1 LARQREEISIVISH
15 FNRKEKRI
23 GQLKRLNTWLFLMS
37 DDSVTG
43 DTLDT
48 DDAIDATERLARVL
62 IIRIQSKRFQ
72 R

>member
-1 LARQREEISIVISH
+1 
-15 FNRKEKRI
+15 
-23 GQLKRLNTWLFLMS
+23 MS

>member
-1 LARQREEISIVISH
+1 
-15 FNRKEKRI
+15 
-23 GQLKRLNTWLFLMS
+23 MS

-48 DDAIDATERLARVL
+48 DDAIDATERLILARVL